1 MSLWVFFTCFFP
13 STQKGKANDPYLSS
27 FQIGGKMSS
36 LENHIEFIKN
46 NSLFDGTDF
55 KLAKCDQ
62 SLDEKIATECGF
74 TSMSIR
80 FVKVIYLSICPFA
93 SKHTISCVQFYCYVR
108 LPNDLWRCPFQELV
122 TFKSNPLVKSPNIS
136 SAGKHLS
143 ATEFHSVLQS
153 AGKMCM
159 SIF

>member
-1 MSLWVFFTCFFP
+1 MFS
-13 STQKGKANDPYLSS
+13 STQKSKANDPYSS
-27 FQIGGKMSS
+27 PFQIGGKMSS

-62 SLDEKIATECGF
+62 PLDEKIATDCGF

-80 FVKVIYLSICPFA
+80 LVKVIYISIWPFA
-93 SKHTISCVQFYCYVR
+93 SKHAISCAQFYCYVR
-108 LPNDLWRCPFQELV
+108 LTNHLWWPPLQELV
-122 TFKSNPLVKSPNIS
+122 TFKSHPLVKSPNIS

-143 ATEFHSVLQS
+143 ATEFHSVLQNAS
-153 AGKMCM
+153 KICLPL
-159 SIF
+159 F